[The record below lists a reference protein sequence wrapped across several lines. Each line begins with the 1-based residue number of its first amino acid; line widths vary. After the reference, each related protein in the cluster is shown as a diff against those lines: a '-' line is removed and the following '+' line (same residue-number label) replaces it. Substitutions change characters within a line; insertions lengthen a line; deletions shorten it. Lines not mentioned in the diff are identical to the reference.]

1 MSIEIVENER
11 QQYVMIPHNVTI
23 NSGLFILKILD
34 TEKRS
39 FCHETKDPESKS
51 HLFMVVYIHETLCI
65 FQLKSQ
71 DFEYFLSLRERIET
85 DF

>member
-51 HLFMVVYIHETLCI
+51 HLFMVVYIHETLSMYFSVKVARLRI
-65 FQLKSQ
+65 FP
-71 DFEYFLSLRERIET
+71 FFTRTHRN
-85 DF
+85 

>member
-11 QQYVMIPHNVTI
+11 QQYDMIPHNVTI

-39 FCHETKDPESKS
+39 FCHETKDLESKS
-51 HLFMVVYIHETLCI
+51 HLFMVVYIHEILCI

>member
-11 QQYVMIPHNVTI
+11 QQYVMISHNVTI

-51 HLFMVVYIHETLCI
+51 HLFMVVYIHETLSMYFSVKVARLRI
-65 FQLKSQ
+65 FP
-71 DFEYFLSLRERIET
+71 FFTRTHRN
-85 DF
+85 